1 MHFFWVLCLCV
12 CNKKDCCVQTL
23 CTQLQIICTLSKL
36 LFQCELLLVFRKSAN
51 IILISMWT
59 IINLLEIFQQNDYF
73 LRTIIKV
80 SRVVIPIIEDPLYLV
95 LRIFEKLCHFYSIY
109 SSSNVSTKIYKFRV
123 IFFSNYICKFYE
135 KHYIIIE
142 IVFFFLASDVLN
154 IEHNLVILII
164 DYCSPL
170 EILLRP

>member
-80 SRVVIPIIEDPLYLV
+80 SRVVADWYSKNINKHSKCIVCVATLLNRNGIPRYYFLRKIDDSLQKLDAKSCPSPNQDWFMIGYL
-95 LRIFEKLCHFYSIY
+95 
-109 SSSNVSTKIYKFRV
+109 SSQ
-123 IFFSNYICKFYE
+123 
-135 KHYIIIE
+135 
-142 IVFFFLASDVLN
+142 FLNDGWP
-154 IEHNLVILII
+154 
-164 DYCSPL
+164 CC
-170 EILLRP
+170 